1 MRDYQADVRLK
12 ATELTALLAAW
23 LDDLKQVDGTSELHD
38 KVVLALS
45 LSRQTL
51 VCIETLPS
59 SPVPTGNPQV
69 TA

>member
-1 MRDYQADVRLK
+1 MRDYRTDVQLK
-12 ATELTALLAAW
+12 ATQLTALLAAW
-23 LDDLKQVDGTSELHD
+23 LDDLNPVDGTSALHD

-51 VCIETLPS
+51 VCIETLHS
-59 SPVPTGNPQV
+59 SQVQTGNPQP